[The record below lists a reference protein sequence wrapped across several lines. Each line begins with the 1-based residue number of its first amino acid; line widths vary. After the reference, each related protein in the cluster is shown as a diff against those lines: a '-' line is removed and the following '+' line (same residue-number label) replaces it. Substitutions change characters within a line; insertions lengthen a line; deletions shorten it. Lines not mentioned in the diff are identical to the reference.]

1 MASINIPDGLL
12 KPDELRELQNGVDE
26 AVRQKEITGSMNM
39 QRFINIIKSVCSWI
53 WDKISGFISDLW
65 GGLCDLF

>member
-12 KPDELRELQNGVDE
+12 SDEELRQLQGGVNE
-26 AVRQKEITGSMNM
+26 AVREKRRTGSMNM

-65 GGLCDLF
+65 DGLCDLF